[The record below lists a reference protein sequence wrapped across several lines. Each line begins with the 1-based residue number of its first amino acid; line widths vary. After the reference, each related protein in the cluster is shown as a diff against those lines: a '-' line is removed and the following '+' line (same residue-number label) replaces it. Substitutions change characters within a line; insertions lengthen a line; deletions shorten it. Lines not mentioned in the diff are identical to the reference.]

1 MPHAALRA
9 TSFRAACIQ
18 WLIPSALLVCA
29 SLLIFAAIM
38 PAAFSTSDGGLLRL
52 CLVAFMV
59 RTFWFHIGLALIPF
73 AIAAAAL
80 RMRKSSIIGT
90 ALLAWTLVPS
100 LWSLRP
106 RPDVAA
112 QGSALTLMS
121 INLFFG
127 NDDLAAVEASIRH
140 EDPDL
145 ILLQEYTPDAA
156 AKLEPLL
163 RDRYPHIL
171 DFSREGAFGQA
182 IFSRKPFI
190 GTPDP
195 FPHQNPLNG
204 DPLPPATV
212 AYNQPQIRVVV
223 DVGGREVMIQNT
235 HLPAPVSMQFF
246 RDQRVWMEWLIEQ
259 TKAQTRPLIYAGD
272 FNATQHSAELA
283 ALREAGLFCALDDA
297 GIGRCTTWPHQRWLK
312 YVPGIR
318 IDQFMARD
326 LICESARTGLDTGS
340 DHLPIVAK
348 FTLAGAR

>member
-1 MPHAALRA
+1 MSEPTGTIRGPLEVWTSRVVRA
-9 TSFRAACIQ
+9 GLGTATI
-18 WLIPSALLVCA
+18 V
-29 SLLIFAAIM
+29 LIFAAIM
-38 PAAFSTSDGGLLRL
+38 PAAFGDSGDGMLMFCLTS
-52 CLVAFMV
+52 FMV

-73 AIAAAAL
+73 VIAAAAL
-80 RMRKSSIIGT
+80 RMRKSSIIGA
-90 ALLAWTLVPS
+90 ALLIWTLAPS

-106 RPDVAA
+106 RPEAPTH
-112 QGSALTLMS
+112 GPSLTLMS

-127 NDDLAAVEASIRH
+127 NENLAAVEASIRH

-156 AKLEPLL
+156 ARLEPLL

-171 DFSREGAFGQA
+171 DFSRDGAFGQA

-204 DPLPPATV
+204 EPLPPGTV

-223 DVGGREVMIQNT
+223 DVGGREVMVQNT

-246 RDQRVWMEWLIEQ
+246 RDQRVWMQWLIEQ

-272 FNATQHSAELA
+272 FNATQHSAELG

-326 LICESARTGLDTGS
+326 LICEWARTGLATGS
-340 DHLPIVAK
+340 DHLPIVARFHAAHK
-348 FTLAGAR
+348 